1 MGKIDENKIEDPS
14 YKLGKMKDPYADPI
28 SHIMDEWKVEENVEV
43 GDPFIDSPPS
53 PGKDLYYDF
62 KEDWNNPESR
72 ALYKQAKL
80 DFNKDLNEWNFD
92 IQLDEKAQIAKY
104 GEVVGDD
111 IRAWVGDFDA
121 GRFTGYLEDAGPEA
135 FNDIIFASNETGIH
149 PSIIYNVVMQEG
161 GAAFHPQGVLTSP
174 YEREE
179 GGFWSNYSSG
189 TYFNTYFEIGL
200 DSYFVEEDEMI
211 NKGYIKEP
219 IRRKGSDA
227 PEEFATYIEGLSERS
242 GRYFT
247 NTTPDDVWKDSWET
261 EFENEAGVA
270 FGGEGFQ
277 TGPMTAS
284 DIFRAT
290 GGILA
295 LRKEELVNLFSAS
308 DIDFNA
314 MSIEDQTFWMYG
326 AFNAGPTQIR
336 NLYKKL
342 DGNVNIFSDP
352 EAKKTLFNL
361 LSDGTFDPN
370 WIKNIFRVSGG
381 VKITESVDPWE

>member
-1 MGKIDENKIEDPS
+1 
-14 YKLGKMKDPYADPI
+14 
-28 SHIMDEWKVEENVEV
+28 
-43 GDPFIDSPPS
+43 
-53 PGKDLYYDF
+53 
-62 KEDWNNPESR
+62 
-72 ALYKQAKL
+72 
-80 DFNKDLNEWNFD
+80 
-92 IQLDEKAQIAKY
+92 
-104 GEVVGDD
+104 
-111 IRAWVGDFDA
+111 
-121 GRFTGYLEDAGPEA
+121 
-135 FNDIIFASNETGIH
+135 
-149 PSIIYNVVMQEG
+149 
-161 GAAFHPQGVLTSP
+161 
-174 YEREE
+174 
-179 GGFWSNYSSG
+179 
-189 TYFNTYFEIGL
+189 
-200 DSYFVEEDEMI
+200 
-211 NKGYIKEP
+211 
-219 IRRKGSDA
+219 
-227 PEEFATYIEGLSERS
+227 
-242 GRYFT
+242 
-247 NTTPDDVWKDSWET
+247 
-261 EFENEAGVA
+261 
-270 FGGEGFQ
+270 
-277 TGPMTAS
+277 MTAS